1 MDKRKLN
8 GNKGHSTKSKS
19 GIDKRK
25 NEYRSALEQAATV
38 EDVIEVIKMV
48 HTKAVTKQDIKA
60 AQLFLEYYLGKPNQS
75 IDINSSEGFSINV
88 KELIKFD
95 NDKR

>member
-1 MDKRKLN
+1 MEKIDKRKFN
-8 GNKGHSTKSKS
+8 GGNSTKAN
-19 GIDKRK
+19 GVDKRK

-48 HTKAVTKQDIKA
+48 HTKAVSKQDIKA

-75 IDINSSEGFSINV
+75 IDINSSEGFNV
-88 KELIKFD
+88 NFNELFKFKE
-95 NDKR
+95 

>member
-1 MDKRKLN
+1 MDKRTLN

-38 EDVIEVIKMV
+38 EDVIKVIKMV
-48 HTKAVTKQDIKA
+48 HTKAVSKQDIKA

-75 IDINSSEGFSINV
+75 IDINSSEGFNV
-88 KELIKFD
+88 NFSELFKFKE
-95 NDKR
+95 

>member
-88 KELIKFD
+88 KELFKFD

>member
-1 MDKRKLN
+1 MEKIDKRKFN
-8 GNKGHSTKSKS
+8 GGNSTKTN
-19 GIDKRK
+19 GADKRK

-48 HTKAVTKQDIKA
+48 HTKAVSKQDIKA

-75 IDINSSEGFSINV
+75 IDINSSEGFNV
-88 KELIKFD
+88 NFSELFKFKE
-95 NDKR
+95 

>member
-25 NEYRSALEQAATV
+25 NEYRTALEKAATV
-38 EDVIEVIKMV
+38 DDVIQVIKMV
-48 HTKAVTKQDIKA
+48 HSKAVSKQDIKA

-75 IDINSSEGFSINV
+75 IDINSSEGFNLNFR
-88 KELIKFD
+88 ELFTF
-95 NDKR
+95 NDSNK

>member
-8 GNKGHSTKSKS
+8 GNKGHSTKSKT

-25 NEYRSALEQAATV
+25 NEYRTALEQAATV
-38 EDVIEVIKMV
+38 DDVIQVIKMV
-48 HTKAVTKQDIKA
+48 HSKAISKQDIKA

-75 IDINSSEGFSINV
+75 IDINSSEGFNINF
-88 KELIKFD
+88 KELFTFKE
-95 NDKR
+95 

>member
-1 MDKRKLN
+1 MEKIDKRKFN
-8 GNKGHSTKSKS
+8 GGNSTKAS
-19 GIDKRK
+19 GVDKRK

-48 HTKAVTKQDIKA
+48 HTKAVSKQDIKA

-75 IDINSSEGFSINV
+75 IDINSSEGFNINFNELFKF
-88 KELIKFD
+88 KE
-95 NDKR
+95 

>member
-1 MDKRKLN
+1 MDKRKFN
-8 GNKGHSTKSKS
+8 GGNSTKAK
-19 GIDKRK
+19 GADKRK

-38 EDVIEVIKMV
+38 EDVIKVIKMV

-88 KELIKFD
+88 KELFKFD

>member
-1 MDKRKLN
+1 MDKRNLN

-25 NEYRSALEQAATV
+25 NEYRSALEKAATV

-88 KELIKFD
+88 KELFKFD
-95 NDKR
+95 NTKG

>member
-1 MDKRKLN
+1 MDKRTLN

-25 NEYRSALEQAATV
+25 NEYRTALEQAATV

-48 HTKAVTKQDIKA
+48 HTKAVSKQDIKA

-75 IDINSSEGFSINV
+75 IDINSSEGFNV
-88 KELIKFD
+88 NFNELFKFKE
-95 NDKR
+95 

>member
-1 MDKRKLN
+1 MEKIDKRKFN
-8 GNKGHSTKSKS
+8 GGNSTKTN
-19 GIDKRK
+19 GADKRK

-38 EDVIEVIKMV
+38 EDVISVIKMV

-75 IDINSSEGFSINV
+75 IDINSSEGFNV
-88 KELIKFD
+88 NFNELFKFKE
-95 NDKR
+95 

>member
-1 MDKRKLN
+1 MEKIDKRKFN
-8 GNKGHSTKSKS
+8 GGNSTKTN
-19 GIDKRK
+19 GADKRK

-38 EDVIEVIKMV
+38 EDVISVIKMV

-75 IDINSSEGFSINV
+75 IDINSSEGFNV
-88 KELIKFD
+88 NFNELFKFKEW
-95 NDKR
+95 